1 MQNQAHC
8 PNAYAEN
15 GKFIL
20 TVSSKNSH
28 IMNNDPCLLKDQTV
42 DSHFHSIYFGV
53 FRDQWLLEA
62 VVGMALL
69 DPFPVKQEES

>member
-1 MQNQAHC
+1 
-8 PNAYAEN
+8 
-15 GKFIL
+15 
-20 TVSSKNSH
+20 
-28 IMNNDPCLLKDQTV
+28 MNNDPCLLKDQTV
-42 DSHFHSIYFGV
+42 DSHLPSIYFGI